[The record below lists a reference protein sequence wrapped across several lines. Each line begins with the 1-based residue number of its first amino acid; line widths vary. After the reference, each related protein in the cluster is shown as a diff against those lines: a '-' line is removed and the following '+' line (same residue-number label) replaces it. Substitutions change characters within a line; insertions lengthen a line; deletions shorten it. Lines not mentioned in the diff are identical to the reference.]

1 MCYVKDFCT
10 TVVCGK
16 LSNVH
21 INNVTYS
28 NIQFY
33 GRSSKFHQTGTVK
46 EPLIISPNSSRFF
59 RLQILQHHFMSL
71 FLLVTRQ
78 YKYGRYRVYRSI
90 QYTVESVELFEY
102 DIMIS
107 DIRYDMIY
115 YISYKSYIMQS
126 DYNHI
131 NYVF

>member
-1 MCYVKDFCT
+1 
-10 TVVCGK
+10 
-16 LSNVH
+16 
-21 INNVTYS
+21 
-28 NIQFY
+28 
-33 GRSSKFHQTGTVK
+33 
-46 EPLIISPNSSRFF
+46 
-59 RLQILQHHFMSL
+59 MSL